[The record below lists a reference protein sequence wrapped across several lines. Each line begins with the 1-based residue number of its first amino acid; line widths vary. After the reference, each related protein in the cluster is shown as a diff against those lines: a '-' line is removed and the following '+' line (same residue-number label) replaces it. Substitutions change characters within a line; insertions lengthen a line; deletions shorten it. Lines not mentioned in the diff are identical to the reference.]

1 MSLNNYRICL
11 LFLTCISF
19 YKDHQREKLLVFLYP
34 NARAWSIFFIR
45 AYTPLHYKNIQSC
58 CILSARKE
66 QMREKERE
74 RKERLRELQTDIE
87 NESLIDFSIEVFL
100 FLSRSFKYSN
110 LVFYTKVDRCI
121 IVAIFEDISKCKR
134 RDQFI
139 IELKLSYCTYY
150 IYMCI

>member
-1 MSLNNYRICL
+1 MPPWNKIMSLNNYRICL

-45 AYTPLHYKNIQSC
+45 AYTPLHYKTIQSC

-74 RKERLRELQTDIE
+74 RERERERARQTDIE

-100 FLSRSFKYSN
+100 FLSRSFKYRY
-110 LVFYTKVDRCI
+110 LVFYTKVARCI
-121 IVAIFEDISKCKR
+121 IVVIFQDNSIRKDR
-134 RDQFI
+134 FI
-139 IELKLSYCTYY
+139 IE
-150 IYMCI
+150 

>member
-34 NARAWSIFFIR
+34 NARAWSIFFIK

-74 RKERLRELQTDIE
+74 REREREREIE
-87 NESLIDFSIEVFL
+87 RAL
-100 FLSRSFKYSN
+100 
-110 LVFYTKVDRCI
+110 DRHR
-121 IVAIFEDISKCKR
+121 ER
-134 RDQFI
+134 
-139 IELKLSYCTYY
+139 EPY
-150 IYMCI
+150 